1 MFTLT
6 HKATGARYG
15 TFKTELSA
23 WRKAMRLNQ
32 SRGLSGWI
40 VAAA

>member
-6 HKATGARYG
+6 HIATGRRYG
-15 TFKTELSA
+15 SFKSELSA
-23 WRKAMRLNQ
+23 WGKAMRLNQ
-32 SRGLSGWI
+32 SRGLSGWV